1 MHTCL
6 SMSEYTHSTDNKP
19 GSDQTYIYILLEFV
33 TCPSML
39 VSSLE
44 PGLDHIQLQAY
55 FGRKG
60 FKSIL
65 KVCNKVF
72 REKKKLSSLST
83 LSIWYRAQGLFTEAR
98 G

>member
-6 SMSEYTHSTDNKP
+6 SISEYTYSTDNKP
-19 GSDQTYIYILLEFV
+19 GSDQTYTYILLEFV

-44 PGLDHIQLQAY
+44 PGLDLIQLQAY

-65 KVCNKVF
+65 KVCNKLF
-72 REKKKLSSLST
+72 RGKKLSSLST